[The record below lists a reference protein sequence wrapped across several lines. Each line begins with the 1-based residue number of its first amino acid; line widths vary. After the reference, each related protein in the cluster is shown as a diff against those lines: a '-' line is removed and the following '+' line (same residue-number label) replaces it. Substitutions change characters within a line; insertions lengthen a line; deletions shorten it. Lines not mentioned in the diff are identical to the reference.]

1 MSAQRIKLR
10 RDTAAAWAAANPV
23 LLAGEAGYETD
34 TRLLKIGNG
43 VSAWNSLSYIATTAG
58 SLATLSD
65 VDTSTRV
72 DGSVLIYDGASSRF
86 VASPLN
92 TKLTLADG
100 GNF

>member
-1 MSAQRIKLR
+1 MTRQRIKLR

-23 LLAGEAGYETD
+23 LLAGEAGFESD

-43 VSAWNSLSYIATTAG
+43 SSAWNSLSYVAG
-58 SLATLSD
+58 GVSSLAQLVD
-65 VDTSTRV
+65 VDATNCV
-72 DGSVLIYDGASSRF
+72 DGSVLIYDGAIAKF

-92 TKLTLADG
+92 TKLTLTDG

>member
-1 MSAQRIKLR
+1 MTRQRIKLR

-23 LLAGEAGYETD
+23 LLDGEAGFESD

-43 VSAWNSLSYIATTAG
+43 TSAWNSLSYVVGGIDSLTELVDVEATN
-58 SLATLSD
+58 
-65 VDTSTRV
+65 RV
-72 DGSVLIYDGASSRF
+72 DGSVLIYDGSIAKF

-92 TKLTLADG
+92 TKLTLTDG